1 MKATPFLMFQGRCEE
16 AINFY
21 VNTIP
26 GSEIE
31 QLTRYGDEHDE
42 MAGKVFTSLIRIA
55 GQTVMANDSP
65 PVHQFTFTPSFSF
78 WIDCTE
84 SDQVA
89 HLAEVLSV
97 DGKKMMPADNYG
109 FSESFAFVED
119 RFGISWQLCYKLS
132 PERPEV

>member
-42 MAGKVFTSLIRIA
+42 MAGKVYTSLIRIA

-84 SDQVA
+84 SD
-89 HLAEVLSV
+89 
-97 DGKKMMPADNYG
+97 
-109 FSESFAFVED
+109 
-119 RFGISWQLCYKLS
+119 
-132 PERPEV
+132 